1 MPHVMQRIRIR
12 SRFAPR
18 ICPGLLFGL
27 LLCAAPP
34 GLAETESH
42 MEWICRAGSDG
53 GWDCAE
59 QAVPGAAFDRPKH
72 RAAARSAKAPPKD
85 EPRVKVA
92 RNLDWVDDSALTAAQ
107 REKMAPGCCGDYI
120 EPARDYPDADLDPD
134 ASSLRASADKT
145 EAQGEV
151 ATLTGDV
158 QVSHGYRQ
166 VRSDSAVVDQ
176 GQRSVT
182 LQGNVQLREPGMLLL
197 GDGARVNMDS
207 GEVQIDDATYVFHES
222 GIRGTAGQL
231 RRGDNDV
238 IYIDN
243 ATYTTCEPGNNTWL
257 LSAGNIQID
266 PKTGLATARNMWVK
280 VKDVPVLYLPWIRY
294 PVDGRRA
301 SGLLFPQ
308 FSIGDENGLDI
319 AQPIY
324 LNLAPN
330 YDATITPRYIQ
341 QRGPMLELET
351 RHLSPYT
358 ETVVGGAYL
367 WNDDGGNDSDEN
379 INIDPVTGKRPHEGD
394 TRWLVNIDHTGG
406 LGYAWDTEI
415 DYTKVSDAEYF
426 RDLGNRTLEVSSQTH
441 MKQLAAAGYRT
452 DNWRFNMMGVEY
464 QTLIE
469 NTGEQYQQ
477 LPRMDADGRY
487 YFDDLDLL
495 LTLDNQYTMF
505 DHNDS
510 GRVTGN
516 RLRMDYGLTWNK
528 QWLWG
533 YFKPSFI
540 AKYLSYDLDSP
551 VLPGGDDSPNALVPV
566 AIIDSGLYFERDTTF
581 IKGHIQTF
589 EPRLYYLNS
598 DYEDQIDHPNFD
610 TADLTFSYQQLF
622 RDDRF
627 AGSDRIGDTEQVT
640 LGFTSRLIDPSS
652 GLERLRAS
660 IGQVF
665 YMDDRYVSAD
675 PTLTKGILSDSALLA
690 AQLALLTDDGQRQL
704 AAQTAADL
712 LNNESDVAAELALV
726 LNPQWRF
733 QSDMLMDPE
742 TNKIDKGNL
751 GLRYRN
757 DNNAI
762 FNMIYRYSRAVPRL
776 LPPPPFGVGGVTI
789 DTIEQG
795 DISTILPISDNWS
808 LVGRWNHDI
817 TNSRELEVFGGIE
830 YNSCCWRASV
840 VARRWLDR
848 NDILGLPE
856 DDLQYDEGIFFQFQ
870 LKGLGGTGARVDS
883 ILSDGIYGYQPEQ
896 N

>member
-1 MPHVMQRIRIR
+1 MPHAMQRIRIPP
-12 SRFAPR
+12 RFAAR
-18 ICPGLLFGL
+18 FSPGLLFGV
-27 LLCAAPP
+27 LLCAAVP
-34 GLAETESH
+34 GMAETENH

-53 GWDCAE
+53 GWDCSE

-92 RNLDWVDDSALTAAQ
+92 RNLDWVDESALTAAQ
-107 REKMAPGCCGDYI
+107 REKLASGCCGDYI

-134 ASSLRASADKT
+134 TSSLRASADKT

-158 QVSHGYRQ
+158 QVSRGYRQ

-176 GQRSVT
+176 GQRTVT
-182 LQGNVQLREPGMLLL
+182 LQGNVQLREPGLLLL
-197 GDGARVNMDS
+197 GNGARVNMDS
-207 GEVQIDDATYVFHES
+207 NEVQIDDATYVFHES

-231 RRGDNDV
+231 RRGTDDI

-257 LSAGNIQID
+257 LSAGNVRID

-280 VKDVPVLYLPWIRY
+280 AKDVPVLYLPWIRY
-294 PVDGRRA
+294 PLDDRRA
-301 SGLLFPQ
+301 SGLLFPLL
-308 FSIGDENGLDI
+308 SIGNENGLDI

-341 QRGPMLELET
+341 QRGPMMELET

-367 WNDDGGNDSDEN
+367 WNDDGGDDSDEE

-406 LGYAWDTEI
+406 IGYAWNTEI

-441 MKQLAAAGYRT
+441 MKQLASAGYRT

-477 LPRMDADGRY
+477 LPRLDADGRY
-487 YFDDLDLL
+487 YFNNLDLL

-516 RLRMDYGLTWNK
+516 RLRMDYGLTWDK

-540 AKYLSYDLDSP
+540 AKYLSYDLDRP

-566 AIIDSGLYFERDTTF
+566 ATIDTGLYFERDTTLL
-581 IKGHIQTF
+581 KGHVQTF

-622 RDDRF
+622 RNDRF

-640 LGFTSRLIDPSS
+640 LGFTSRLIDLST
-652 GLERLRAS
+652 GLERVRAS
-660 IGQVF
+660 IGQAF

-675 PTLTKGILSDSALLA
+675 PTLSKDILSDSALLA
-690 AQLALLTDDGQRQL
+690 AQLALLTNPGQRQL
-704 AAQTAADL
+704 AAQTAAEL

-726 LNPQWRF
+726 INPQWRF
-733 QSDMLMDPE
+733 QSDMLMDPD

-751 GLRYRN
+751 SLRYLN
-757 DNNAI
+757 GNNAI
-762 FNMIYRYSRAVPRL
+762 FNMIYRYSRAIPRL
-776 LPPPPFGVGGVTI
+776 LTDGTVVL

-817 TNSRELEVFGGIE
+817 TNSRELEVFGGFE

-848 NDILGLPE
+848 NDILLAPQN
-856 DDLQYDEGIFFQFQ
+856 DLQYDEGIFFQFQ
-870 LKGLGGTGARVDS
+870 FKGLGGTGARVDD
-883 ILSDGIYGYQPEQ
+883 ILSDGIYGYQPPQ